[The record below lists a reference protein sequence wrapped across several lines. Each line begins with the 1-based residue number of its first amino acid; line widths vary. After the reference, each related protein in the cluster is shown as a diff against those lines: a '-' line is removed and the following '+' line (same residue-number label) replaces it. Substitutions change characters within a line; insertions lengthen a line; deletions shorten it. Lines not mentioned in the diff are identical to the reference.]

1 MSIGTAAIYSV
12 LGIAVV
18 FCALAMLMVI
28 IIVLYNATNKK
39 MAEEKPAEPVRAAA
53 PAPEPVLAAGTAGNV
68 KLYNTDPRDAAMVM
82 AIVADQLGK
91 PLNELRFI
99 SVKRIDEGE

>member
-12 LGIAVV
+12 LGVAVV

-28 IIVLYNATNKK
+28 IIVLYNLTNKK
-39 MAEEKPAEPVRAAA
+39 AAKDEPAEPVRAAA
-53 PAPEPVLAAGTAGNV
+53 PAPAPVLAGGTAGDV
-68 KLYNTDPRDAAMVM
+68 KLYDTDPKDAAMVM

-99 SVKRIDEGE
+99 SVKRIDEEE